1 MKLEYLYIDG
11 YKGLKRLKLQFKEQ
25 TGVVPVDFLIGC
37 NGSGKSSVLE
47 AVGLIFTRIMQN
59 ELPGFIFELKYR
71 MPDGTGIYVK
81 PQKKGF
87 CDASGRRRKLYVE
100 LEKNGKTQQLYSI
113 PDEYLPD
120 RIISYCSGA
129 NSSMEDILIRSPR
142 ASLASDLY
150 DLSLAMDVENGEGP
164 VSGKEE
170 HPGESSVARGEAAE
184 EILSFYERLDV
195 NPRVL
200 FLDAV
205 TSKFI
210 LPALFAVMPFDMQ
223 DDRISE
229 KALRYATLRKK
240 LLKRLNIRLI
250 PAAFSLRIDDTR
262 LEEAADR
269 PQMSILR
276 RLLSQD
282 VKGKALSNCVIH
294 RTSTDRLEEDGSLAG
309 ETAAV
314 FLFESWEAEVETAFY
329 HPMLQRYFD
338 GNPFAL
344 ISTLLTAWRE
354 GVIREIH
361 FSYRNGDERGLYEM
375 EDLSDGELMWL
386 ARIGLILMAQNHC
399 GENTLFLYD
408 EPDVHFN
415 DDWSRDFVR
424 FVYAMCSMDGT
435 SGNEF
440 LVATHSDLILTDAMR
455 SQIHLFENPT
465 GSRTEVKELEIS
477 TFAAGRDSISK
488 QVFKA
493 SSIGGFASDTI
504 KELMAETDPEQLAQ
518 AISKIGPGYQRFR
531 LQEQLYALL
540 EKNDR
545 IKG

>member
-71 MPDGTGIYVK
+71 MPDGTGIYIK

-314 FLFESWEAEVETAFY
+314 FLFESWEAEGEKVFY

-354 GVIREIH
+354 GVIREIY

>member
-25 TGVVPVDFLIGC
+25 AGVVPLDFLIGC

-87 CDASGRRRKLYVE
+87 CDTFGRRRKLYVE

-113 PDEYLPD
+113 PDQYLPD

-150 DLSLAMDVENGEGP
+150 DLSLAMGAGAGEDPG
-164 VSGKEE
+164 SGNEE
-170 HPGESSVARGEAAE
+170 HPGETRVAQGEAAE

-223 DDRISE
+223 DNNISE
-229 KALRYATLRKK
+229 KALGYASLRKK

-250 PAAFSLRIDDTR
+250 PAAFSLRIDDTK

-269 PQMSILR
+269 PQISILR

-282 VKGKALSNCVIH
+282 TKGVALSNCVIH
-294 RTSTDRLEEDGSLAG
+294 RTSADRTEEDGSLAG

-314 FLFESWEAEVETAFY
+314 FLFDSWEADGEKVFY

-338 GNPFAL
+338 GNPFSL

-415 DDWSRDFVR
+415 DDWSWDFVR
-424 FVYAMCSMDGT
+424 FVYSMCSMDGK

-440 LVATHSDLILTDAMR
+440 LVATHSDLILTDAMQ

-465 GSRTEVKELEIS
+465 GSKTEVKDLEIS
-477 TFAAGRDSISK
+477 TFAAGRDSISR

-493 SSIGGFASDTI
+493 SAIGGFASDSVKTYMEE
-504 KELMAETDPEQLAQ
+504 KDPDKLKD
-518 AISKIGPGYQRFR
+518 AISKVGPGYQRFR

-540 EKNDR
+540 EKGDTVH
-545 IKG
+545 G

>member
-1 MKLEYLYIDG
+1 
-11 YKGLKRLKLQFKEQ
+11 
-25 TGVVPVDFLIGC
+25 
-37 NGSGKSSVLE
+37 
-47 AVGLIFTRIMQN
+47 
-59 ELPGFIFELKYR
+59 
-71 MPDGTGIYVK
+71 
-81 PQKKGF
+81 
-87 CDASGRRRKLYVE
+87 
-100 LEKNGKTQQLYSI
+100 
-113 PDEYLPD
+113 
-120 RIISYCSGA
+120 
-129 NSSMEDILIRSPR
+129 MEDILISSPR

-150 DLSLAMDVENGEGP
+150 DLSLAMGAGAGEDPG
-164 VSGKEE
+164 SGNEE
-170 HPGESSVARGEAAE
+170 HPGETRVAQGEAAE

-223 DDRISE
+223 DNNISE
-229 KALRYATLRKK
+229 KALGYASLRKK

-250 PAAFSLRIDDTR
+250 PAAFSLRIDDTK

-269 PQMSILR
+269 PQISILR

-282 VKGKALSNCVIH
+282 TKGVALSNCVIH
-294 RTSTDRLEEDGSLAG
+294 RTSADRTEEDGSLAG

-314 FLFESWEAEVETAFY
+314 FLFDSWEADGEKVFY

-338 GNPFAL
+338 GNPFSL

-424 FVYAMCSMDGT
+424 FVYSMCSMDGK

-465 GSRTEVKELEIS
+465 GSKTEVKDLEIS
-477 TFAAGRDSISK
+477 TFAAGRDSISR

-493 SSIGGFASDTI
+493 SAIGGFASDSVKTYMEE
-504 KELMAETDPEQLAQ
+504 KDPDKLKD
-518 AISKIGPGYQRFR
+518 AISKVGPGYQRFR

-540 EKNDR
+540 EKGDTVH
-545 IKG
+545 G